1 MSTWIILTVSLFGLA
16 LILLIWLA
24 LRLKNQVKREQQ
36 LREESE
42 VSKQQIIVEQTRNR
56 QLKQEMTNN
65 IAHELKTPVSSI
77 RGFLEILLGDKPI
90 AEDQR
95 RYFLERCYSQT
106 LRLSDL
112 INDVSLINK
121 LEEAN
126 DLFNREPVNVWE
138 RAEEA
143 IRELQPNAEQQH
155 ITIENNLPKE
165 MVIEGNSLL
174 LYSIFRNL
182 IENSITHAGEGVRIG
197 MTCYRPAEDGRY
209 FIQFYDTGKGVSNEF
224 LPKLFDRFVR
234 IDEGRS
240 RKNGGTG
247 LGLSIVK
254 HAVLFHGG
262 DIYVKNRE
270 EGGLEFFFSLNQAG
284 PGTSST
290 SGTRCE
296 PIENN
301 DN

>member
-1 MSTWIILTVSLFGLA
+1 MTVY
-16 LILLIWLA
+16 
-24 LRLKNQVKREQQ
+24 
-36 LREESE
+36 
-42 VSKQQIIVEQTRNR
+42 IIVIIVVVVVALAVFLRQRALLRKVRALAQEAEENRAQAEAEQKRNQ

-90 AEDQR
+90 AEEQR

-121 LEEAN
+121 LEEAD

-143 IRELQPNAEQQH
+143 IRELQPNAEQQR
-155 ITIENNLPKE
+155 ITILNNLSKD
-165 MVIEGNSLL
+165 MVIEGNNLL

-182 IENSITHAGEGVRIG
+182 IENSLTHAGEGVNICIN
-197 MTCYRPAEDGRY
+197 CYKPEDEKHY
-209 FIQFYDTGKGVSNEF
+209 FIQFYDTGKGVSNDY

-240 RKNGGTG
+240 RKSGGTG

-270 EGGLEFFFSLNQAG
+270 EGGLEFFFSLKK
-284 PGTSST
+284 
-290 SGTRCE
+290 
-296 PIENN
+296 
-301 DN
+301 